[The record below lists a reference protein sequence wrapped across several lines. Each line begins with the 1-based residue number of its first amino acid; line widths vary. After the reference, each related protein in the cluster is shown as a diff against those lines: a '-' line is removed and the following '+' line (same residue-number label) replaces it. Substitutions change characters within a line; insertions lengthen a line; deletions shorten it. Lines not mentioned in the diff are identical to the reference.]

1 MTTCQ
6 LPRISYCIIASVVI
20 QSTPMRMRRT
30 GSDFFRSAATWLL
43 VAAIGALVLA
53 TRPSHGAGLCSIGI
67 ADYTCT
73 TLTYPAASSMDAPF
87 SDDTVASARIRGF
100 WDGTAFSPSC
110 VLSLWRPQA
119 LPCGC

>member
-1 MTTCQ
+1 M
-6 LPRISYCIIASVVI
+6 RIAGSAVI

-53 TRPSHGAGLCSIGI
+53 AQPSHGAGPCSIGS

-73 TLTYPAASSMDAPF
+73 TLTYPAATSTEAKGLNN
-87 SDDTVASARIRGF
+87 AG
-100 WDGTAFSPSC
+100 
-110 VLSLWRPQA
+110 
-119 LPCGC
+119 